1 MVVVTG
7 CLNIIVTP
15 RVYLDKSQHLEDFQ
29 LLLTEQT
36 EVEPG
41 SQILLLEDSLLTKHV
56 EPNTPG
62 TSFPHTDQTNPV
74 ILFAK
79 NNNSVK
85 LGDERELASFPTLPN
100 LVSVEN
106 DATLAKSAT
115 AVGYAHKRKI
125 DQCTTCAR
133 VMAIAVKQLVEVWL
147 QFPEFHILTSQC
159 SGDKAA
165 ARETAG
171 GGGQV

>member
-1 MVVVTG
+1 M
-7 CLNIIVTP
+7 
-15 RVYLDKSQHLEDFQ
+15 
-29 LLLTEQT
+29 
-36 EVEPG
+36 
-41 SQILLLEDSLLTKHV
+41 LLLEESLITKFV
-56 EPNTPG
+56 DAATPG
-62 TSFPHTDQTNPV
+62 TSFPTTSEQSPV